1 MSQQPF
7 IAMSQMWRITL
18 TVLFAFS
25 FAACD
30 LLDVRSGDVE
40 GPLIRTSDSTFAV
53 QRTEDALEVAIPLTF
68 YNGAGET
75 VYINQCH
82 SPAPPVLQK
91 KTEEGWK
98 DVYSSVRLDCLGS
111 PIVIEEGEEYE
122 YIFEMDA
129 PLRENA
135 APRFGAEEVAGTYR
149 LKWELHTEYE
159 EGDPAYD
166 LLPLEKRISNPFKLR
181 EQ

>member
-1 MSQQPF
+1 MNQ
-7 IAMSQMWRITL
+7 IWRIIL

-30 LLDVRSGDVE
+30 LLDVRSDDFE

-53 QRTEDALEVAIPLTF
+53 QRTEDALEVAIPLTLD
-68 YNGAGET
+68 NETGGT

-82 SPAPPVLQK
+82 NPAPPVLQK
-91 KTEEGWK
+91 KTEEGWE
-98 DVYSSVRLDCLGS
+98 DVYSSVRLDCLG
-111 PIVIEEGEEYE
+111 PPVTIEEGESYE
-122 YIFEMDA
+122 YTFEMDA
-129 PLRENA
+129 NLRDNTF
-135 APRFGAEEVAGTYR
+135 PRFGAEEVAGTYR

-159 EGDPAYD
+159 EGEPAYD
-166 LLPLEKRISNPFKLR
+166 LLPLEKRISNTFDLR